1 MAQDYQEHPTLE
13 QLSAYLDGALS
24 AEEEAFC
31 AAHLPHCASCRSELA
46 SLRLTRDLLRALPRA
61 TPPRAF
67 TLTPEL
73 LRTSSRPEG
82 PESVAADAGASAEE
96 PVALLAPSPS
106 ALSPQTHQVRP
117 TGGAGARRQHLRRF
131 VQVLSALAA
140 VIALVLLLSGALTWL
155 REGPSSTM
163 STAVQRAAE
172 ASVTPPFAQQ
182 EGPVRTPAAATE
194 ESRGVRP
201 GLTATPASASST
213 AEKQPDRHLSALL
226 GAALSAPVE
235 RLLLGGLLLIVALV
249 GLLMTRKA
257 RSPSWPGHDQDEAN
271 RQAAH

>member
-1 MAQDYQEHPTLE
+1 MAQDHQEHPTLE

-24 AEEEAFC
+24 VEEEAFC

-61 TPPRAF
+61 TPPRTF

-73 LRTSSRPEG
+73 LRASSTLER
-82 PESVAADAGASAEE
+82 PESVASDAPAAAEE
-96 PVALLAPSPS
+96 PVALSAPSV
-106 ALSPQTHQVRP
+106 LSPQTHQLRP
-117 TGGAGARRQHLRRF
+117 TGGAGARRQNLRRF

-140 VIALVLLLSGALTWL
+140 VIALALLLSGLLTSL
-155 REGPSSTM
+155 REGSSSSM
-163 STAVQRAAE
+163 SMAVQKAVE

-182 EGPVRTPAAATE
+182 GHPVSTPAASTTE
-194 ESRGVRP
+194 PRGVRP
-201 GLTATPASASST
+201 GLTATPASASHT
-213 AEKQPDRHLSALL
+213 AEKQPDHHLAALL
-226 GAALSAPVE
+226 GAALSAPVG

-257 RSPSWPGHDQDEAN
+257 RSPSWPGHDRDEAN
-271 RQAAH
+271 SQTAH

>member
-1 MAQDYQEHPTLE
+1 MAQDHQEHLTLE

-24 AEEEAFC
+24 SEEEAFC

-73 LRTSSRPEG
+73 LRTSSTPEWQ
-82 PESVAADAGASAEE
+82 ESVTSDTSAAAEE
-96 PVALLAPSPS
+96 PVALSAPLPS
-106 ALSPQTHQVRP
+106 ALSPQRRQLRP
-117 TGGAGARRQHLRRF
+117 TDGAGARRQNLRR
-131 VQVLSALAA
+131 VVRVLSALAA
-140 VIALVLLLSGALTWL
+140 VIALALLLSGLLTSL
-155 REGPSSTM
+155 RGGSSSTM

-172 ASVTPPFAQQ
+172 ASATPPFAQQ

-194 ESRGVRP
+194 GPRGVRP
-201 GLTATPASASST
+201 GSTGTPASASST
-213 AEKQPDRHLSALL
+213 AEKQPDRNLAALPE
-226 GAALSAPVE
+226 AALSTPAE
-235 RLLLGGLLLIVALV
+235 RLLLGGLLLIVALI